1 MSLAKLPI
9 ALLIILLVTTHI
21 ITAQYIVDVDAL
33 CIVTRVID
41 GDTVDVVIVRVFDEK
56 YSMLS
61 GREVRVR
68 FADINAPEIYTTED
82 KAAKDFLYS
91 LVQGK
96 YVYLDIDDL
105 YVYDRYGRI
114 VAVVYLPVNNTTLL
128 NVNLYLVVKGYAEIT
143 DYPNEFYPATW
154 KLYIEE
160 NTTTSQ
166 KQSATTKTV
175 TITHVHVTTK
185 TVEKT
190 VTKTTYTTITVTKTK
205 TQQTLITQKETITV
219 TQTITI
225 TTQSSQNTSSKV
237 NQIVIIALVL
247 SIALNIAL
255 LYKALKK
262 R

>member
-68 FADINAPEIYTTED
+68 FADINAPEIYTTEG
-82 KAAKDFLYS
+82 KAAKNFLYS
-91 LVQGK
+91 LVQGR

-205 TQQTLITQKETITV
+205 TQQTLITQKETT
-219 TQTITI
+219 TI